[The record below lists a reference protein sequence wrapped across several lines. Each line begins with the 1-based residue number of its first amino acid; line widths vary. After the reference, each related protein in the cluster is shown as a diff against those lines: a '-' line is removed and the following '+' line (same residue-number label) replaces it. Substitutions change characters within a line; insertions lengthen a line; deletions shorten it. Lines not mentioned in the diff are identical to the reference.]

1 MSIINYTTKNKNTT
15 KKNKKFFC
23 SNSSY
28 LFYVFWAI
36 RDFEFKK
43 KGEKCKLFLDVR
55 QIWQK
60 LNANWESKTWNMKT
74 IYKILTFLVK
84 ENIIETQKIGSK
96 LMVINVLDLKKYY
109 IPKKVLDLS
118 MNSQKLLSSNYLK
131 VYQYLKNLAIKNFKL
146 NNWKNSN
153 YWVENSYTYFQNLG
167 LSNETISKAL
177 KWFSENSIQIEFE
190 NKTMSK
196 KLIHSVNLDKNTYYK
211 AVKYEKQLISISLK
225 SIQKNLYRQFQNN
238 KVYFWSKNIFEWK
251 VTKTIVVKFK
261 KIYEYVIKRPCYLLR
276 KTKNGLSYLPC
287 WCKNKGTHWKIN
299 REKPKWKW
307 KPFYQDKRLIV
318 RLQGR
323 SCWCKNMQSYNSKLL
338 VLRS

>member
-1 MSIINYTTKNKNTT
+1 
-15 KKNKKFFC
+15 
-23 SNSSY
+23 
-28 LFYVFWAI
+28 
-36 RDFEFKK
+36 
-43 KGEKCKLFLDVR
+43 
-55 QIWQK
+55 
-60 LNANWESKTWNMKT
+60 MKT

>member
-1 MSIINYTTKNKNTT
+1 MSIINYTTKSKNTT
-15 KKNKKFFC
+15 KKNKKIFY

-28 LFYVFWAI
+28 LFFVFWVI

-43 KGEKCKLFLDVR
+43 KGQKCKFLDVR

-84 ENIIETQKIGSK
+84 ENIIETQKIGSR
-96 LMVINVLDLKKYY
+96 LIVINVLDLKKYY

-118 MNSQKLLSSNYLK
+118 INSQKLLSSNYLK
-131 VYQYLKNLAIKNFKL
+131 VYQYLKNLAIGNFKL

-177 KWFSENSIQIEFE
+177 KWFSENNIQIQFE

-276 KTKNGLSYLPC
+276 KSKNGLSYLPC
-287 WCKNKGTHWKIN
+287 WCKNKGAHWKIN
-299 REKPKWKW
+299 SEKPKWKW

-323 SCWCKNMQSYNSKLL
+323 YYWYKIMQSYNSKLL

>member
-1 MSIINYTTKNKNTT
+1 MSISNYNIKSKNTT
-15 KKNKKFFC
+15 KKNKKIFS

-28 LFYVFWAI
+28 LFYVFWVI

-43 KGEKCKLFLDVR
+43 KGQKCKFLDAK
-55 QIWQK
+55 QILEK
-60 LNANWESKTWNMKT
+60 LNAKWESKTWNMKT
-74 IYKILTFLVK
+74 IYKILNYLVND
-84 ENIIETQKIGSK
+84 NIIEIQKVGNKSI
-96 LMVINVLDLKKYY
+96 VINVLDLKKYY

-118 MNSQKLLSSNYLK
+118 IGFENLVSASYFR
-131 VYQYLKNLAIKNFKL
+131 VYQYLKNLAIRNYKL

-167 LSNETISKAL
+167 LSNETISKVL
-177 KWFSENSIQIEFE
+177 KWFSKNNIQIEFE
-190 NKTMSK
+190 NKTISK

-225 SIQKNLYRQFQNN
+225 STQKNLYRKFQNN

-276 KTKNGLSYLPC
+276 KLKNGLSYLPC
-287 WCKNKGTHWKIN
+287 WCKNNGAHWKIN
-299 REKPKWKW
+299 HEKPKYRS
-307 KPFYQDKRLIV
+307 FYQDKRLII
-318 RLQGR
+318 RHQG
-323 SCWCKNMQSYNSKLL
+323 YNKAEFLVVDTKLL
-338 VLRS
+338 VLRT